1 MGVGGGRG
9 GGVGVEGNIDPVSS
23 AALEKKKRYCHQN
36 GLIVQSEAAT
46 VQSRCHVPPH
56 SRDL

>member
-1 MGVGGGRG
+1 MGVGG